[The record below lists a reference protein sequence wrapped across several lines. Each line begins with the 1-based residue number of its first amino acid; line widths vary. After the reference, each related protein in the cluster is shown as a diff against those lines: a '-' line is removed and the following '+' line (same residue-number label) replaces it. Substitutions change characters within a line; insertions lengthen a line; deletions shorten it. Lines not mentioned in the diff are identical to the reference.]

1 MLQISW
7 SIFFLQHEDTQLGN
21 DYKNNPKFK
30 ICDIINTLVP
40 ISSDKE
46 KTTCIWWK
54 NIFLPYIIYLYYKIG
69 NISYYLVHISWKIA
83 TIIHFLYLRAKNS
96 VFLEWYND
104 ITMRATEFLVLFHEK
119 AKIFWSRRLR
129 EFVCMYGIWFCNI
142 GKIL

>member
-46 KTTCIWWK
+46 KTTCIW
-54 NIFLPYIIYLYYKIG
+54 
-69 NISYYLVHISWKIA
+69 
-83 TIIHFLYLRAKNS
+83 
-96 VFLEWYND
+96 
-104 ITMRATEFLVLFHEK
+104 
-119 AKIFWSRRLR
+119 
-129 EFVCMYGIWFCNI
+129 
-142 GKIL
+142 